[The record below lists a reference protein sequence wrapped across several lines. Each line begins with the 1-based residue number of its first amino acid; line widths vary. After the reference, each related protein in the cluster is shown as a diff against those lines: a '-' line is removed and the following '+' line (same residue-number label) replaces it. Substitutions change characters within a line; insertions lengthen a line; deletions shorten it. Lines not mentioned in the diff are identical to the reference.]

1 MDVAASAAVERGKLR
16 RELGRFDAVC
26 LLIAAIVVLDTLGA
40 VARGGAE
47 TITWLAVVSLLFFV
61 PAGLAIAEL
70 GAAFPHQGGPYVWA
84 RMAFGRFAGSL
95 VALCYWVEAAVW
107 VGGSLAITAV
117 AVIDE
122 LVVPLDGYRRV
133 VVALVFVAAATMAAV
148 VPLATGRRIPAVG
161 AAVQVGLLAFFT
173 ATVVAYAV
181 REGIHDVAAGD
192 VAPSWSVFVLV
203 APVLVY
209 NFLGFELPSA
219 AGEEMRDPQR
229 DVPAAIGR
237 AGALTFVLYCVP
249 VLAIVLVMPAEEISG
264 LTGFIDAISSVF
276 IVYGSAAGSV
286 GAAVGSAFVLV
297 LLVNGMTWM
306 AGSSRAQ
313 AAASLD
319 GVGPEVLARIS
330 HTTGTPV
337 RATVAAGAA
346 AIVTTSAAFAVAGND
361 NEKYFSVVLAL
372 SIALLALA
380 NLAVFPALMRLRRSH
395 PDVPR
400 PFRVPGRVAGAWSV
414 SGIATAWTALAF
426 LAVLWPGL
434 GTADPG
440 AHLPDGF
447 GGDRLGFVLI
457 ELVPLAAV
465 VGAAAL
471 FARRGRKHVGQR
483 SGELPPACSGE
494 ASHAW
499 PASQNERKS
508 QWVHHRPGVGS
519 NAPSP
524 IAVSDASTRSRT
536 TAGSSIGF
544 EISSPLAR
552 YR

>member
-16 RELGRFDAVC
+16 RELGRFDTVC

-70 GAAFPHQGGPYVWA
+70 GTAFPHEGGPYVWA
-84 RMAFGRFAGSL
+84 RKAFGRFAGST

-117 AVIDE
+117 AVVDE
-122 LVVPLDGYRRV
+122 LVVPLDGYRRIV
-133 VVALVFVAAATMAAV
+133 FALAFVGAVTLAAV
-148 VPLATGRRIPAVG
+148 VPLRTGRRIPAIG
-161 AAVQVGLLAFFT
+161 AVAQVGLLTFFT
-173 ATVVAYAV
+173 ATVAAYAA
-181 REGIHDVAAGD
+181 REGVHGVAAGD
-192 VAPSWSVFVLV
+192 VAPSWAVFVLV

-219 AGEEMRDPQR
+219 ASEEMRDPQR

-249 VLAIVLVMPAEEISG
+249 VLAIVLVMPAQEISG

-276 IVYGSAAGSV
+276 TVYGSAAGPV

-306 AGSSRAQ
+306 AGSCRAQ

-319 GVGPEVLARIS
+319 GVGPRFLGRIS
-330 HTTGTPV
+330 GRTGTPV
-337 RATVAAGAA
+337 RATVVAGAA
-346 AIVTTSAAFAVAGND
+346 AALTTCAAFAVAGND

-372 SIALLALA
+372 SIALLALG
-380 NLAVFPALMRLRRSH
+380 NLAVFPALVRLRRSR

-400 PFRVPGRVAGAWSV
+400 PFRVPGGAAGAWAA
-414 SGIATAWTALAF
+414 SGLATTWTALA
-426 LAVLWPGL
+426 LVAVLWPGL
-434 GTADPG
+434 GTSSPD
-440 AHLPDGF
+440 AHLPEGF
-447 GGDRLGFVLI
+447 GGDRHGFVVV
-457 ELVPLAAV
+457 ELVPLAGV
-465 VGAAAL
+465 VGAALL
-471 FARRGRKHVGQR
+471 FARRGRDQERGPGRRLSRRRLRGEPRLAGVAERTEVAVGA
-483 SGELPPACSGE
+483 PPAGRRVERAVTDRGE
-494 ASHAW
+494 
-499 PASQNERKS
+499 
-508 QWVHHRPGVGS
+508 
-519 NAPSP
+519 
-524 IAVSDASTRSRT
+524 
-536 TAGSSIGF
+536 
-544 EISSPLAR
+544 
-552 YR
+552 